1 MVFIDLFF
9 WLNLALL
16 LAHEL
21 DAIRRREWRMFVFLN
36 RLDDERAH
44 QLFTLLHVPL
54 FILIF
59 WFLSRPHQPVYFW
72 FQLVIDLFLI
82 IHLGLHLLFRN
93 HPANAFTSAFSM
105 GLIGTMALLGLIHA
119 GLLLTGAPTLSLY

>member
-1 MVFIDLFF
+1 MAFVDLLFY
-9 WLNLALL
+9 LNLALL

-21 DAIRRREWRMFVFLN
+21 DAVRRQEWRMFAFLN

-59 WFLSRPHQPVYFW
+59 WFLSRPPQPIYFW
-72 FQLVIDLFLI
+72 FQLVIDIFLV

-93 HPANAFTSAFSM
+93 HPANAFDNPFSM
-105 GLIGTMALLGLIHA
+105 GLIAGMALLGLVHA
-119 GLLLTGAPTLSLY
+119 GLLLGGA